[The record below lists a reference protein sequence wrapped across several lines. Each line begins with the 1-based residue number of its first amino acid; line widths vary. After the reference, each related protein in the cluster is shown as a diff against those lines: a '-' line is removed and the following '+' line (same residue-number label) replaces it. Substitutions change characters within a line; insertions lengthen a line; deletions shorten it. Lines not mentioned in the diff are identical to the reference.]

1 MWMWKFMSVLIFGST
16 RSEKVAVGAR
26 RRRLTRS
33 AGTWANA
40 WLPLFIYFF
49 LSPRL
54 ASLLGEKQEVSS
66 GPSTAT
72 FTGVCVCVLIP
83 NSPPQR
89 IWHKNSVTVRH
100 IPDGEQLVQ
109 EVGCSSQQG
118 SSGDVQGLLP
128 PGVGAQNRHDAS
140 VVLQREG
147 DDISIQR
154 LLLLGAAQPQ
164 RQAVIPPEFNHTRPG
179 RGKASGPVHPP
190 LPRLQR
196 AGVLPAALPF
206 RLHLNARRVVYG
218 MAAGRRVIFIQ
229 KCRSKHLNC
238 LLPGTMLNS
247 TLSSAGS
254 AEW

>member
-1 MWMWKFMSVLIFGST
+1 M
-16 RSEKVAVGAR
+16 
-26 RRRLTRS
+26 
-33 AGTWANA
+33 
-40 WLPLFIYFF
+40 
-49 LSPRL
+49 
-54 ASLLGEKQEVSS
+54 
-66 GPSTAT
+66 
-72 FTGVCVCVLIP
+72 
-83 NSPPQR
+83 
-89 IWHKNSVTVRH
+89 
-100 IPDGEQLVQ
+100 Q

-196 AGVLPAALPF
+196 PGVLPAALPF

-238 LLPGTMLNS
+238 PLPGTMLNS

-254 AEW
+254 AE